1 MTSRLRWPQSAAERL
16 TPDMA
21 FAVLFAPEA
30 EAQLIAL
37 FRYIAR
43 EASPEI
49 ADSYVGA
56 IVAHCEKLADFP
68 ERGTPREDIRPGLRT
83 ISFRR
88 RVTIAYAFDGT
99 SVTIVGIFYGGQDF
113 AALMAGEE

>member
-1 MTSRLRWPQSAAERL
+1 
-16 TPDMA
+16 MA

-43 EASPEI
+43 EANPDI
-49 ADSYVGA
+49 ADNYVAA
-56 IVAHCEKLADFP
+56 IIAHCEKLSDFP

-83 ISFRR
+83 LSFRR
-88 RVTIAYAFDGT
+88 RVTIAYAFDGA
-99 SVTIVGIFYGGQDF
+99 SVTILGIYYGGQDF
-113 AALMAGEE
+113 AALIAWEE